1 VKISSATL
9 VDYNANDRGNYSP
22 DCVKRAISMA
32 FSKYYSEVAKD
43 LRKAQAE
50 VRAETGNDAW
60 EWNMSTVYSRVI
72 KDYGG
77 SEKLQPEEKGITVGE
92 FADTHL
98 GTYLIQ
104 SGKTPSRS
112 NHLVCVVDGEVFD
125 TWNSLDQYV
134 VSYYQVEGAHKPKS
148 NIKDQFDSLIG
159 HAQELIYNQ
168 AKLRIK
174 KFGLE
179 DELEL
184 GDAKSRIRSFAF
196 QITLQLYAINYSD
209 YEPKIQII
217 YAFSPTTTYD
227 EAIEYIKKITP
238 TRVYDRLYAIRDK
251 LKDLQEAADY
261 VAEDSISTQY
271 LTFYDERERRF
282 YNSLPEWLK
291 QRVTYLSIQAPGNY
305 SDSYKIEFRPLPGD
319 PDDDRVYFEGETSD
333 EIRDRIAR
341 YKKTYD
347 REWYEYY

>member
-1 VKISSATL
+1 MKISSATL
-9 VDYNANDRGNYSP
+9 VDYNANDRGNYAP

-32 FSKYYSEVAKD
+32 FSKQYSQVAKD

-50 VRAETGNDAW
+50 VRAETGSDAW
-60 EWNMSTVYSRVI
+60 QWNMPKVYSRVI

-77 SEKLQPEEKGITVGE
+77 SDKLKPEEKGITVGE
-92 FADTHL
+92 FADTHS

-104 SGKTPSRS
+104 SGRTPSRS
-112 NHLVCVVDGEVFD
+112 SHLVCVVDGEVFD

-134 VSYYQVEGAHKPKS
+134 VSYYKVEGEHKPKS
-148 NIKDQFDSLIG
+148 DIKDQFDSLIG

-184 GDAKSRIRSFAF
+184 GDVKSRIRSFAF
-196 QITLQLYAINYSD
+196 QITLQLYAKNYSD

-238 TRVYDRLYAIRDK
+238 TRVYDRLYVIKDK
-251 LKDLQEAADY
+251 LSELQEAADLA
-261 VAEDSISTQY
+261 AEDSAVTQY
-271 LTFYDERERRF
+271 STFFDNRERRF

-291 QRVTYLSIQAPGNY
+291 QRVTFIQIQAPGNY
-305 SDSYKIEFRPLPGD
+305 SNSYSLEFRPLPGD
-319 PDDDRVYFEGETSD
+319 PDDDLVYFEGATAA

-347 REWYEYY
+347 REWYEY

>member
-1 VKISSATL
+1 MKISSATL

-32 FSKYYSEVAKD
+32 FSKQYSQVAKD

-50 VRAETGNDAW
+50 VRAETGSDAW
-60 EWNMSTVYSRVI
+60 EWNMPTVYSRVI

-77 SEKLQPEEKGITVGE
+77 SDKMKPKEGITVGE
-92 FADTHL
+92 FADTHS

-104 SGKTPSRS
+104 SGRTPSRS
-112 NHLVCVVDGEVFD
+112 SHLVCVVDGEVFD

-134 VSYYQVEGAHKPKS
+134 VSYYRVGGKHKPKS

-184 GDAKSRIRSFAF
+184 GDVKSRIRSFAF
-196 QITLQLYAINYSD
+196 QITLQLYATNYSD

-217 YAFSPTTTYD
+217 YAFSPTTTYN

-251 LKDLQEAADY
+251 LNELQEAAELA
-261 VAEDSISTQY
+261 AEDSAVTQY
-271 LTFYDERERRF
+271 STFFDERERRF
-282 YNSLPEWLK
+282 YKSLPEWLK
-291 QRVTYLSIQAPGNY
+291 QRVTFLQIQAPGNY
-305 SDSYKIEFRPLPGD
+305 SDSYRLEFRPLPGD
-319 PDDDRVYFEGETSD
+319 PDGHLVYFEGETSD

-347 REWYEYY
+347 REWYEYC